1 MTTVSDKKKR
11 FNTLTP
17 ARILLKENERGKLL
31 KIKLRKKGVERER
44 KVERERERKQK
55 ERGRD
60 MEHRAGYM

>member
-1 MTTVSDKKKR
+1 MTIVSDKKKR

-44 KVERERERKQK
+44 EESRKRKREKSEREREIY
-55 ERGRD
+55 GT
-60 MEHRAGYM
+60 